1 MLTVFRAAVVTV
13 LSLLLVEFI
22 PGTFA
27 GQGTEPPKFS
37 FRSLDGGVVTEADLR
52 GKVAVLMFTA
62 SWLPITKWQSASVS
76 RLTAEFAP
84 RGVAFY
90 LIFIDS
96 ESPRS
101 KNYASDERLREFA
114 RKRRLRLPLLRD
126 PEAETVRKYDREQ
139 IPLIVV
145 LDRQGHVDGRPLE
158 GFGPEGDLEHN
169 LGNQLWRLT
178 R

>member
-1 MLTVFRAAVVTV
+1 MLTVSRVAVVTV
-13 LSLLLVEFI
+13 LSLLLVDFI

-27 GQGTEPPKFS
+27 GQGEVPPKFS
-37 FRSLDGGVVTEADLR
+37 FRSLDGGAVTEADLR

-62 SWLPITKWQSASVS
+62 SRLPITKEQSASVS

-96 ESPRS
+96 ESPES
-101 KNYASDERLREFA
+101 KNYASDERLQEFA

-126 PEAETVRKYDREQ
+126 PEAKTVREYDRKQ
-139 IPLIVV
+139 FP
-145 LDRQGHVDGRPLE
+145 
-158 GFGPEGDLEHN
+158 
-169 LGNQLWRLT
+169 
-178 R
+178 